1 MSQEIIEE
9 EVYVEVPKELK
20 SFMRVSA
27 EDDSVLEKVVEID
40 RSEEVT
46 RIKQAIFNA
55 TSEIERQT
63 AYKLEMEIELAKYE

>member
-46 RIKQAIFNA
+46 RIKQDIFNA